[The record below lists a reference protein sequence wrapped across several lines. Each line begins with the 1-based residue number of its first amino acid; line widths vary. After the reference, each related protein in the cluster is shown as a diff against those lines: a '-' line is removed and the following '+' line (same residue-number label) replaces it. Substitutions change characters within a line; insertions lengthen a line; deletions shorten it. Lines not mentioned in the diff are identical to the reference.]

1 LTDEASVLIPNSTD
15 VESALY
21 EITEVGISSDSMD
34 DYYAKIHEIIGRLT
48 YAKNFFIALYDQEEN
63 RVEFV
68 YFVDE
73 VDTDLSAEKIGRLT
87 QDDLRKTATG
97 YLLKTGKMAHLL
109 RTDFISLE
117 KKGIIDSHGALAFDW
132 LGVPLRYKDELL
144 GAMVIQSYDPEIT
157 YAKKEED
164 ILQFIS
170 RQIALLIKSKL
181 AEQKLVESNRLLE
194 NRVVE
199 RTESLNLINQ
209 AMGKEIE
216 ERKKSENI
224 QAALFRITDLVST
237 SASLDD
243 FFLSVHKVIEELM
256 YAKNE
261 YVALLS
267 DDHKYIEFLYHV
279 DQQDQNPIRR
289 KMKGNANS
297 GGLTEKIL
305 LSGDVILFNRHEGDK
320 KAVTGANCASYLGV
334 PLQDGKRTFGVLAVQ
349 SYDTENRYD
358 KSHKNILITIGKQI
372 ATAILRKKDSDSL
385 RAAHE
390 NLERR
395 VKERTFELED
405 TIVKRRKIE
414 RQLEHDS
421 LHDALTGLPNRLFFS
436 NELDKM
442 VEQHLKRSSLGEM
455 AEHGF
460 AVLFLDLDRF
470 KLINDSLGHHVGDLF
485 LIEVANRLQ
494 HCLRSG
500 DIVARLGGDE
510 FCILMSEI
518 SSELVAVRLAIRIL
532 KDLKSPISVQKH
544 SLITSA
550 SIGIRLCLEEQ
561 GSANEIMSDAD
572 AAMYEAKHQGKNCYC
587 LFDSEIK
594 DLVKGRVEIEH
605 ALREALNKGELY
617 LDYQP
622 VVELTNG
629 RIVGCEA
636 LVRWNH
642 PEKGM
647 IPPDKFIPI
656 AEETGLIVELGEF
669 VASQAAEALVEL
681 GKSEATKDFFV
692 NINVSAV
699 QILAQTFDEFMRHL
713 IDTTGIKPSLINVE
727 ITESIL
733 IEDFRAALSFV
744 RELKSMGINIYLDDF
759 GTGFSSLSYLHQFPF
774 DVIKL
779 DKSFIDEM
787 QMGTKK
793 LAIVESIAAMA
804 KNLKMKIV
812 AEGVETEEQRNVL
825 NEYHYPIGQGYLFS
839 KPIALEQ
846 FSTLVEEQTK
856 QQEI

>member
-1 LTDEASVLIPNSTD
+1 MSLLIPNSTD

-21 EITEVGISSDSMD
+21 EITEVGISSDSMQ
-34 DYYAKIHEIIGRLT
+34 DYYTKIHAIIGRLT
-48 YAKNFFIALYDQEEN
+48 YAKNFFIALYEQETN

-73 VDTDLSAEKIGRLT
+73 VDTDLSAEKIGLLT
-87 QDDLRKTATG
+87 QQDLRKTATG
-97 YLLKTGKMAHLL
+97 YLLQTGQMAHLR
-109 RTDFISLE
+109 RTDFELLAN
-117 KKGIIDSHGALAFDW
+117 KGVIDSHGADSFDW

-144 GAMVIQSYDPEIT
+144 GAMVIQSYDPQIT

-164 ILQFIS
+164 ILQFVS

-181 AEQKLVESNRLLE
+181 AEQELVESNRLLE
-194 NRVVE
+194 NRVAE

-209 AMGKEIE
+209 AMSREIE
-216 ERKKSENI
+216 ERKKSENV

-237 SASLDD
+237 SNSLDD
-243 FFLSVHKVIEELM
+243 FFGSVHQVIGELM
-256 YAKNE
+256 YATNE
-261 YVALLS
+261 YVALIS
-267 DDHKYIEFLYHV
+267 DDGRFIEFPYHV
-279 DQQDQNPIRR
+279 DQKDANPIKR
-289 KMKGNANS
+289 KMTDSPKV
-297 GGLTEKIL
+297 GGLTERIL
-305 LSGDVILFNRHEGDK
+305 HSGDVILFNRKSSDK
-320 KAVTGANCASYLGV
+320 EAMAGANCASYLGV
-334 PLQDGKRTFGVLAVQ
+334 PLKDGKQAFGVLAVQ
-349 SYDTENRYD
+349 SYDPENRYNE
-358 KSHKNILITIGKQI
+358 SHKNILVTIGKQI

-385 RAAHE
+385 KAAHE

-421 LHDALTGLPNRLFFS
+421 LHDTLTGLPNRLYFS
-436 NELDKM
+436 NLLDKK
-442 VEQHLKRSSLGEM
+442 VAQHRQVLEQGDRPEY
-455 AEHGF
+455 GF

-494 HCLRSG
+494 NCLRSE

-510 FCILMSEI
+510 FCILMREI
-518 SSELVAVRLAIRIL
+518 PNNMIAIRLAVRIL
-532 KDLKSPISVQKH
+532 KDLKIPISVEKH

-561 GSANEIMSDAD
+561 GTANEIMSDAD

-594 DLVKGRVEIEH
+594 NLVKGRVEIER
-605 ALREALNKGELY
+605 ALREALINKELY

-622 VVELTNG
+622 VVELATG
-629 RIVGCEA
+629 KIVGCEA
-636 LVRWNH
+636 LVRWKH

-647 IPPDKFIPI
+647 IPPDRFIPI
-656 AEETGLIVELGEF
+656 AEETGLIVEIGEF
-669 VASQAAEALVEL
+669 VAAQAFDTLKQL
-681 GKSEATKDFFV
+681 GKDESTKDFFV

-699 QILAQTFDEFMRHL
+699 QVLAQTFDEYIRHL
-713 IDTTGIKPSLINVE
+713 LDESGVEPSLINIE

-733 IEDFRAALSFV
+733 IEDYRAALSFV
-744 RELKSMGINIYLDDF
+744 RELKAMGINIYLDDF

-787 QMGTKK
+787 QPGTKK
-793 LAIVESIAAMA
+793 LAIVESIAEMA
-804 KNLKMKIV
+804 SNLNMKIV
-812 AEGVETEEQRNVL
+812 AEGVETEEQRSLL
-825 NEYHYPIGQGYLFS
+825 NDYHYPFGQGYLFS
-839 KPIALEQ
+839 KPVTLEK
-846 FSTLVEEQTK
+846 FKTLVH
-856 QQEI
+856 QEKSL